1 MIAISPPNKD
11 CDARASDLSQM
22 FKSVKIA
29 DWPNPGNGGQHEMI
43 IGWSRDYLDRSQPYM
58 VVQHLHGKKEL
69 PHYHVVGVPKA
80 GKNHLT
86 LDTARAAEIYDEDDQ
101 VSHPSNTGP
110 GTFDFCALGDS
121 KRHPQRKTGK
131 KPFQSKEKLYD
142 ADHFKYLL
150 KPKEWNDK
158 LGDMV
163 IMSSFSPEELSKLAR
178 ESADHHEKMK
188 SAISR
193 LVAQLPYNPDP
204 EKFHLEALLAVLKD
218 LEKEGKDP
226 GPWVTH
232 KLRAAMFKRDQ
243 RYQPYIARKYM

>member
-1 MIAISPPNKD
+1 
-11 CDARASDLSQM
+11 M

-29 DWPNPGNGGQHEMI
+29 DWPNPGTGGQHQMI
-43 IGWSRDYLDRSQPYM
+43 RDWSKSYLDRSQPYM

-69 PHYHVVGVPKA
+69 PHYHVVGVPNKDV
-80 GKNHLT
+80 NHLT
-86 LDTARAAEIYDEDDQ
+86 LDRSMCSLVSDWEDEPDDPDNLDPNPPEDEIYA
-101 VSHPSNTGP
+101 
-110 GTFDFCALGDS
+110 TFADAQI
-121 KRHPQRKTGK
+121 HPQRKTGK

-158 LGDMV
+158 QHAMV
-163 IMSSFSPEELSKLAR
+163 IMSSFSPEELTKLAA